1 MPRSDCRYRA
11 AADVRV
17 LDFED
22 EFVVF
27 NPLSW
32 DAHLLNAAA
41 AAVLDLLAE
50 APHTEDDV
58 AVLLKEMLLDGER
71 DAAPEHAR
79 QLLDELIR
87 LGLVRAVDE
96 ERVALR

>member
-1 MPRSDCRYRA
+1 M
-11 AADVRV
+11 
-17 LDFED
+17 LDFGD

-50 APHTEDDV
+50 APHTETDV
-58 AVLLKEMLLDGER
+58 AAFLQETLLDSER
-71 DAAPEHAR
+71 EAAPEHAR
-79 QLLDELIR
+79 QLLEELIR
-87 LGLVRAVDE
+87 LGLVRTVDE
-96 ERVALR
+96 EPVAHR